1 MPILLFIILVIL
13 IAQLGFWDT
22 FAAILGGVA
31 MLVLFVLLAVA
42 IIVLAGLL
50 LVRRWRRPRGL

>member
-1 MPILLFIILVIL
+1 MTLPLLLFLILVIL

-31 MLVLFVLLAVA
+31 MLALFALLAILALAVA
-42 IIVLAGLL
+42 AALL
-50 LVRRWRRPRGL
+50 FRRLRG